1 MNPRRAIIWS
11 CIGAVVFL
19 GGGWWTYHN
28 NVAEPRQQYRDEIDS
43 LQQRI
48 EQANR
53 QTNNR
58 MRSAGS
64 VEDFAGRT
72 LGSNSETVVHQLRVR
87 LSEIAEGAGLSEVSV
102 GSRALGG
109 VRNPAAGTSGAS
121 ELRSREIRERVDF
134 QGARGT
140 LSGTGTLEGVLT
152 MLARIRQQPVL
163 WRIRTVSLTP
173 TRDRQRVN
181 VSVEVETIYFPGAR
195 SAGRPVVAGELDPG
209 MVRVVDKLSAARL
222 FAPMPEPVRVA
233 QERPRRPE
241 PTPPPQPPAP
251 QFDAWMVVGI
261 VEGTSGVQLW
271 VERRGSGERQQ
282 LRPDEDHLGIRFVGV
297 SAGRATVEVDGERY
311 WLSVGDTLA
320 NRDRPVRGL

>member
-1 MNPRRAIIWS
+1 LNPQRIIVWL
-11 CIGAVVFL
+11 CIAGAVFL

-28 NVAEPRQQYRDEIDS
+28 NVVEPRRELRDELRS
-43 LQQRI
+43 LEQRI
-48 EQANR
+48 ERANR
-53 QTNNR
+53 QSLDR

-64 VEDFAGRT
+64 FEDFAGRT

-87 LSEIAEGAGLSEVSV
+87 LSELAEGTGLREISV

-121 ELRSREIRERVDF
+121 ELRSREIRDRVDF
-134 QGARGT
+134 QVARGT
-140 LSGTGTLEGVLT
+140 LTGTGELQAVLT

-181 VSVEVETIYFPGAR
+181 VSVEVETIYFPDVR
-195 SAGRPVVAGELDPG
+195 SAGSPVVAGDLETG
-209 MVRVVDKLSAARL
+209 TARVVDKLSAARL
-222 FAPMPEPVRVA
+222 FAPKPEPVRVV
-233 QERPRRPE
+233 QEPPRQAA
-241 PTPPPQPPAP
+241 PTPPEPPAP
-251 QFDAWMVVGI
+251 QFDAWTVVGI
-261 VEGTSGVQLW
+261 VEGATGLQLW

-282 LRPDEDHLGIRFVGV
+282 LRPDEAHLGIRFVGV
-297 SAGRATVEVDGERY
+297 NGGRATVEVDGERY

>member
-1 MNPRRAIIWS
+1 M
-11 CIGAVVFL
+11 VFL

-28 NVAEPRQQYRDEIDS
+28 NVVEPRRQHRDEIDS

-53 QTNNR
+53 QAINR

-64 VEDFAGRT
+64 LEDFAGRT
-72 LGSNSETVVHQLRVR
+72 LGSHSETVVHELRVR

-134 QGARGT
+134 EVARGT

-163 WRIRTVSLTP
+163 WRIRTVALTP
-173 TRDRQRVN
+173 TRDRQRVS
-181 VSVEVETIYFPGAR
+181 VSVEVETIFFPGTR
-195 SAGRPVVAGELDPG
+195 SAGSPALAGELDSG
-209 MVRVVDKLSAARL
+209 VVRIVDKLSAARL
-222 FAPMPEPVRVA
+222 FAPMPVPARVA
-233 QERPRRPE
+233 QEPPRQPA
-241 PTPPPQPPAP
+241 PTPPPQPQAP

-261 VEGTSGVQLW
+261 VEGGSGVQLW

-282 LRPDEDHLGIRFVGV
+282 LRPNEDHLGIRFVGV
-297 SAGRATVEVDGERY
+297 NFGRAIVEVDGERY